1 MLGRE
6 KDYDEAEGNELFEDA
21 VDDQKYNATSVEAC
35 YSVATISNSDEPLP
49 LWRKLAYAAGGLPM
63 QLTQNIISFFLP
75 LFLLETAKITPY
87 YLSAIQFA
95 ARVSDALT
103 DPFVGFLVLRTK
115 TRMGSKRPWIIF
127 STPVS
132 VICFFLLFYTV
143 PWHSEFGKF
152 LFYMACVVVLQVGL
166 TSFHVPYSSMVIVLS
181 DVPEERDTLTAYR
194 MFSEVAAVL
203 LGVAVFGLIVAPYR
217 VVNSC
222 MDGDSVNRTVVAILT
237 NATTPTTT
245 TAATAAASSI
255 GTDTNPQ
262 LHSFA
267 AQMEINAYMVGAG
280 ATCVIFIIAS
290 LICFLGTK
298 EKETFEEP
306 LTAFFGVVRKILTY
320 RPYLLLM
327 GAFLFMSLGIQFVQ
341 GNLSLY
347 ITHSLKLSNYMIPGI
362 MTLLATAIALLPVA
376 QFLISRI
383 GKKWTL
389 AVGMLN
395 MFPILLVSALLPI
408 HPPLWAFFPVMA
420 WAGFTIAIGFL
431 LPWSMLP
438 DVIDAFSLEHN
449 MRQEAVF
456 YSLYVFFN
464 KFAVGLSLAFS
475 AFVLGIVGYDKEK
488 CSQPASVGLAL
499 RYLCGPGPVVFFVL
513 ALICLYFYPLSNA
526 RLSELRSK
534 IMLRSNASTCNMLR
548 SSVVNSEVDVNDPS
562 LVLSPWSSARI

>member
-1 MLGRE
+1 MLRRE
-6 KDYDEAEGNELFEDA
+6 VDYDAAEGKELFDDA
-21 VDDQKYNATSVEAC
+21 ADDQRYNIASVDAC
-35 YSVATISNSDEPLP
+35 YSVATIPNSDEPLP

-87 YLSAIQFA
+87 YLSAIQLA

-115 TRMGSKRPWIIF
+115 TRMGSKRPWIIC

-152 LFYMACVVVLQVGL
+152 LFYMTCVVLLQVGL

-181 DVPEERDTLTAYR
+181 DVPQERDTLTAYR

-217 VVNSC
+217 V
-222 MDGDSVNRTVVAILT
+222 
-237 NATTPTTT
+237 
-245 TAATAAASSI
+245 
-255 GTDTNPQ
+255 
-262 LHSFA
+262 
-267 AQMEINAYMVGAG
+267 INAYMVGAG
-280 ATCVIFIIAS
+280 ATCIIFIIAS

-389 AVGMLN
+389 AAGMLN
-395 MFPILLVSALLPI
+395 MFPILLVSALLPV

-420 WAGFTIAIGFL
+420 WSGFTIAIGFL

-464 KFAVGLSLAFS
+464 KFAVGLTLAFS
-475 AFVLGIVGYDKEK
+475 AFVLGLVGYDKEK

-499 RYLCGPGPVVFFVL
+499 RYLCGPGPAIFFVP

-534 IMLRSNASTCNMLR
+534 ILLRSNASTCNMLR
-548 SSVVNSEVDVNDPS
+548 ASALNSEADINDSS
-562 LVLSPWSSARI
+562 LVLSPWSSTRI